1 MIIEQW
7 SSSLGAALLVSGL
20 AAGKYGLITG
30 LVCLA
35 PTFVGNGVHSTF
47 AKLAGPTTSS
57 WVYTFYL
64 ACGMFLS
71 GTVLVALIG
80 EPLEVS
86 IPGLLGGIL
95 LSASVTLYINAIML
109 VGIIWTDMLV
119 ASTATLTSFLWGK
132 LYFREPSA
140 DIGLALLGLVLL
152 LLGIC
157 TLSVLLA
164 SRMRTIKAQS
174 GAEAEDT
181 DAGVGKVVLGLTCTA
196 LAGVAG
202 GSCFPINKLQP
213 ASRQGVSFVWAQGL
227 GVLLAQSAVTLL
239 ALGRDTLVA
248 AGVEEEKEE
257 EEQQLESSSE
267 SVSELEPSEKQ
278 LALVQGR
285 WEASRILHLALA
297 QGAILGCVN
306 VTTTVAGLS
315 PLGMAVAQPV
325 REAGHSISV
334 LIGSLAFR
342 EYGQP
347 DMPFMGCALAC
358 TVVEIL
364 GMIIL
369 IVYGSA

>member
-1 MIIEQW
+1 MILEQR
-7 SSSLGAALLVSGL
+7 SSTFGAARYAALSVSGL
-20 AAGKYGLITG
+20 AAGQYGLLTG
-30 LVCLA
+30 LACLA
-35 PTFVGNGVHSTF
+35 PTFVGNGIHSTF

-64 ACGMFLS
+64 ACGLFLS
-71 GTVLVALIG
+71 GTVLVALLG
-80 EPLEVS
+80 ERLEVS
-86 IPGLLGGIL
+86 IPGLLGGGL

-119 ASTATLTSFLWGK
+119 ASIATLTSFLWGK
-132 LYFREPSA
+132 LYFGEPSA
-140 DIGLALLGLVLL
+140 DFGMALLGLVLL
-152 LLGIC
+152 LLGTC
-157 TLSVLLA
+157 SLSVLLA
-164 SRMRTIKAQS
+164 SRVRTLPTPARTAAS
-174 GAEAEDT
+174 AAEAEDA
-181 DAGVGKVVLGLTCTA
+181 DAGMGKVVLGLTCTA

-213 ASRQGVSFVWAQGL
+213 ASQQGISFVWAQGL
-227 GVLLAQSAVTLL
+227 GVLLAQGGV
-239 ALGRDTLVA
+239 TLVA
-248 AGVEEEKEE
+248 LGLDVLAAAGAKP
-257 EEQQLESSSE
+257 ESA
-267 SVSELEPSEKQ
+267 LEPSETPSG
-278 LALVQGR
+278 LVRGR
-285 WEASRILHLALA
+285 WEARRILHLALA

-342 EYGQP
+342 EYGEP
-347 DMPFMGCALAC
+347 DAFFIGCALAC

-369 IVYGSA
+369 IVYGSAQG

>member
-1 MIIEQW
+1 MIIEHW
-7 SSSLGAALLVSGL
+7 SSSLGAERFAGLLMSGL
-20 AAGKYGLITG
+20 AAGKYGLLTG

-47 AKLAGPTTSS
+47 AKLAGPTTSP

-64 ACGMFLS
+64 ACGLFLS
-71 GTVLVALIG
+71 GTFLVALIG

-86 IPGLLGGIL
+86 IPGLLGGVL

-109 VGIIWTDMLV
+109 VGIIWTDMMV

-140 DIGLALLGLVLL
+140 NLELALLGLVLL

-164 SRMRTIKAQS
+164 SRMRSIKAQS

-181 DAGVGKVVLGLTCTA
+181 DTGMGKVVLGLSFTA

-239 ALGRDTLVA
+239 ALGRDSLVA
-248 AGVEEEKEE
+248 AGAEEEKEE
-257 EEQQLESSSE
+257 EE
-267 SVSELEPSEKQ
+267 ELKPSEKQ

-342 EYGQP
+342 EYGEP
-347 DMPFMGCALAC
+347 DVPFMGCALAC

>member
-1 MIIEQW
+1 MILEQR
-7 SSSLGAALLVSGL
+7 SLSLGSEPYAALLMSGL
-20 AAGKYGLITG
+20 AAGKYGLLPG

-57 WVYTFYL
+57 WAYTFYL
-64 ACGMFLS
+64 ACGLFLS
-71 GTVLVALIG
+71 STVLVALLG

-86 IPGLLGGIL
+86 TPGLLGGAL

-119 ASTATLTSFLWGK
+119 ASTATLTSFMWGK
-132 LYFREPSA
+132 LYFGEPSA
-140 DIGLALLGLVLL
+140 DLALALLGLALL

-157 TLSVLLA
+157 ALSVLLA
-164 SRMRTIKAQS
+164 SRMRRMRSIKVQA
-174 GAEAEDT
+174 GAEADDA
-181 DAGVGKVVLGLTCTA
+181 DAGMGSVILGLTCTA

-227 GVLLAQSAVTLL
+227 GVLLAQGAVTLL
-239 ALGRDTLVA
+239 ALGRDTLAA
-248 AGVEEEKEE
+248 AGAKPESE
-257 EEQQLESSSE
+257 LETSE
-267 SVSELEPSEKQ
+267 GSELEPSEKQ

-285 WEASRILHLALA
+285 WEPSRILHLALA

-334 LIGSLAFR
+334 LVGSLAFR
-342 EYGQP
+342 EYGEP
-347 DMPFMGCALAC
+347 DASFMGRALAC